1 MVGDVDVAETL
12 AFLQRQP
19 EFQGGEQSE
28 RLVPVYPDE
37 EDRVA
42 SPSQR
47 IPKPINI
54 AYASVSGKLPKAML
68 KTPLEAALLEIKL
81 GFLLE
86 SLIGKQS
93 ANYHDLIERALA
105 NDTLDFLGS
114 VEPTFGFFRITTE
127 TRKIDGTVE
136 ALKEI
141 LAGAAS
147 TPISQA
153 QFLASRNRM
162 IGSFYRSFNRID
174 GVASVFSDYL
184 AKDVDIEALMEAAL
198 DITIEDIVALSKDIA
213 NASLSVL
220 VHHPDGVMTS
230 GANRVKMI

>member
-1 MVGDVDVAETL
+1 
-12 AFLQRQP
+12 
-19 EFQGGEQSE
+19 
-28 RLVPVYPDE
+28 
-37 EDRVA
+37 
-42 SPSQR
+42 
-47 IPKPINI
+47 
-54 AYASVSGKLPKAML
+54 ML
-68 KTPLEAALLEIKL
+68 KTPLDAALLEIKL

-93 ANYHDLIERALA
+93 ANYHALIEKALA
-105 NDTLDFLGS
+105 NDSLDFLGS

-136 ALKEI
+136 ALRQI
-141 LAGAAS
+141 LAKAAS
-147 TPISQA
+147 TPISEE

-184 AKDVDIEALMEAAL
+184 AKDVDVEALMEASLA
-198 DITIEDIVALSKDIA
+198 ITIEDIVELSKAIA
-213 NASLSVL
+213 DASLSVL
-220 VHHPDGVMTS
+220 IHHPDGAMNG